1 MKNIMNSVRL
11 IGNVG
16 REPQVKETANGKKM
30 ATLSLATQEKRKD
43 AAGKIIEHTDWHT
56 LVFWGR
62 QAEVV
67 ASFVSKGEKLAIE
80 GKLSH
85 RDYTDKNGEKR
96 YITEVVVNEMAFL
109 NGRKQKETAT
119 DNLPF

>member
-16 REPQVKETANGKKM
+16 REPQVKETANGTKV
-30 ATLSLATQEKRKD
+30 ATLSLATTEKRRD
-43 AAGKIIEHTDWHT
+43 AAGKLIDHTDWHT
-56 LVFWGR
+56 LVFWGK
-62 QAEVV
+62 QADVV
-67 ASFVSKGEKLAIE
+67 ANYVSKGEKLAIE

-85 RDYTDKNGEKR
+85 RDYTTKTGEKR

-109 NGRKQKETAT
+109 NGRKAEK
-119 DNLPF
+119 